1 MNRLDLRLFDL
12 RPLWITAMVAL
23 LSACGGGGG
32 AGSGAVPPVASVGVA
47 RGTVTGFGSV
57 FVNGVEYDTRTASFS
72 SDGEDSHQSDLS
84 VGMIVKVR
92 GDIEGRNADRV
103 EYVEDVKGPVDEVIP
118 EGLRVMG
125 QVVLISAETVIDPSL
140 DLASVAPGDLVEV
153 SGLRTATDAI
163 DASFVEAKDPA
174 TVRSYKVVG
183 QVRDLDATQHSFRVG
198 GLSVDYSTATF
209 EDFAAS
215 DLANAQ
221 LVEVK
226 DSSKAYSAGDL
237 HLVATDVDL
246 DSNVRMEDEDDIGH
260 HHDDGDDAK
269 VEGLITQ
276 IVDSTHFVIAGTTVT
291 TTSTTTFAFG
301 DATNLVVGARV
312 EVHGTLAS
320 DGTITA
326 IKIEFQ
332 HNSAR
337 VAGIVETVDATA
349 GSLKIFGV
357 TVDPLA
363 NAEIRDKRDHVE
375 PFTLADIAVGDFVDA
390 RGVEH
395 DTTILGHEIERD
407 AVDDTRLRGTA
418 THIDGTAHTL
428 TILNVAVVTD
438 ANTQYRSGDEESMSA
453 DAFFAALHDGQTQV
467 DARWNGSVTDP
478 TVPAKELSLEEH

>member
-1 MNRLDLRLFDL
+1 MNRLDLR
-12 RPLWITAMVAL
+12 TAWLAAIVVL
-23 LSACGGGGG
+23 LAACGSGGGSG
-32 AGSGAVPPVASVGVA
+32 GGAVPPVASSAGVA

-57 FVNGVEYDTRTASFS
+57 FVNGVEYDTSNASFS

-92 GDIEGRNADRV
+92 GDIEGQHADRV
-103 EYVEDVKGPVDEVIP
+103 EYVEDVKGPVDDVIP

-125 QVVLISAETVIDPSL
+125 QVVLIGAETIVDPSL
-140 DLASVAPGDLVEV
+140 DLATVAPGDIVEV
-153 SGLRTATDAI
+153 SGLRTATDQI

-183 QVRDLDATQHSFRVG
+183 QVRDLDTTQHSFRVG
-198 GLSVDYSTATF
+198 GLAVDYSTAQF
-209 EDFAAS
+209 EDFTAA
-215 DLANAQ
+215 DLADDQ

-226 DSSKAYSAGDL
+226 DGNKAYSAGDL

-246 DSNVRMEDEDDIGH
+246 DSNVRMEDEDDIDH

-276 IVDSTHFVIAGTTVT
+276 IVDPTHFVIAGTTVT
-291 TTSTTTFAFG
+291 TTSTTTFLFG

-312 EVHGTLAS
+312 EVHGTLSS
-320 DGTITA
+320 DGSITA

-357 TVDPLA
+357 TVEPVA
-363 NAEIRDKRDHVE
+363 NARLRDERDHVE

-395 DTTILGHEIERD
+395 DATVLGHELER
-407 AVDDTRLRGTA
+407 AAADDTRLRGAA

-428 TILNVAVVTD
+428 TILNVAIVTD
-438 ANTQYRSGDEESMSA
+438 ANTQYRGGDENTMSA

-467 DARWNGSVTDP
+467 DARWSGSVTDP
-478 TVPAKELSLEEH
+478 TVPVKQLSLEED